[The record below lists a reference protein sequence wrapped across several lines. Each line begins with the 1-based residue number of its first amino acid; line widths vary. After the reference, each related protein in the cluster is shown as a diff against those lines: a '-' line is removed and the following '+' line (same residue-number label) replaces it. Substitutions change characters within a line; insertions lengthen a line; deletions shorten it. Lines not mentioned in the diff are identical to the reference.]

1 VPYVPSTV
9 AAADDRYG
17 VRYRSIDATFGSAFV
32 ASILV
37 HFTAL
42 AVMGA
47 AGAGL
52 GAGTSVW
59 SGTDGRLE
67 VVLATAPITADTQ
80 KGGIAYETAPAA
92 TVRLPVAQE
101 SAATVASVARQT
113 SPQPTAED
121 ARTGSGGRMP
131 RVIVDDRV
139 PRTRFA
145 EALEG
150 GALAEFP
157 MEVESP
163 VVLPGKLDVAYPTAA
178 LDKRRQGTVL
188 AWAIVDPQGAVEQM
202 QVLEGAPEFA
212 DAVRAT
218 LAATRFIPAHNGGA
232 PIRFYVTL
240 EFDFRID
247 AWDTAKGP
255 ASPATASR

>member
-1 VPYVPSTV
+1 MPYVPSTV

-47 AGAGL
+47 VGAGL
-52 GAGTSVW
+52 GAGNSVW

-67 VVLATAPITADTQ
+67 VVLATTWAATDVD
-80 KGGIAYETAPAA
+80 KGGIALLTTPGAA
-92 TVRLPVAQE
+92 VRLPTPQE
-101 SAATVASVARQT
+101 SASTTVALA
-113 SPQPTAED
+113 QPTATGRRAEPGHP
-121 ARTGSGGRMP
+121 GSGRVP
-131 RVIVDDRV
+131 RVVIDDRV
-139 PRTRFA
+139 PRARFA

-150 GALAEFP
+150 GALAPFP
-157 MEVESP
+157 LEIESP
-163 VVLPGKLDVAYPTAA
+163 VVLPGKLDVQYPIAA

-202 QVLEGAPEFA
+202 QVIEGAPEFA

-218 LAATRFIPAHNGGA
+218 LARCQCGIPVTPFVDSVSGA
-232 PIRFYVTL
+232 SIRNSSSSKT
-240 EFDFRID
+240 
-247 AWDTAKGP
+247 
-255 ASPATASR
+255 